1 MTTITVTV
9 KKLDQTIKE
18 KVDADLAWLTDEKIL
33 KENSSL
39 INITGDLELPVLGEN
54 GSNIEWISS
63 DPTIVTVDG
72 KVNRPS
78 FTKGNVDGEFAVA
91 AVKGYLVFSDEDPG
105 LELMPRDY
113 SGRPSVWLAG
123 EETTLFSRSFLA
135 LNPDIRSLMENIY
148 PEAEPVLIVNGSER
162 WLVWTDDNPER
173 DAVNRTQLRYSVQKY
188 GLWQEPVWIDD
199 DGTADFTPAVAAV
212 ENGVLMAWHDIN
224 KAITGVCGSDER
236 GL

>member
-1 MTTITVTV
+1 M

-148 PEAEPVLIVNGSER
+148 PEAEPVSR
-162 WLVWTDDNPER
+162 
-173 DAVNRTQLRYSVQKY
+173 
-188 GLWQEPVWIDD
+188 
-199 DGTADFTPAVAAV
+199 
-212 ENGVLMAWHDIN
+212 
-224 KAITGVCGSDER
+224 
-236 GL
+236 